1 MSYPPKKLIFIT
13 PSGNELEMN
22 MPTAD
27 LTLTINRYSNKEFFV
42 DKIQVNVHLN

>member
-1 MSYPPKKLIFIT
+1 MNYPLKKLKFVT
-13 PSGNELEMN
+13 PNGNEIEMN